1 MSGVV
6 DINERLKFIKQ
17 YCTTQ
22 QTLFQRYVHF
32 MYYIMTMYI
41 PYLQFMFYKSFSI
54 KMCILKYNEDIRL
67 LKIKN
72 NNQFFITDSG
82 ISILGFFIPYEHII
96 RFSYYSDK
104 IIMDIFASYNV
115 KTDKSIFLQLQ
126 HTFVKDTFVRMTFKT
141 ENKCVSKKIFDL
153 LKTNLHY
160 HLKYNKINTEHL
172 PFILN

>member
-1 MSGVV
+1 
-6 DINERLKFIKQ
+6 
-17 YCTTQ
+17 
-22 QTLFQRYVHF
+22 
-32 MYYIMTMYI
+32 
-41 PYLQFMFYKSFSI
+41 
-54 KMCILKYNEDIRL
+54 MCILKYNEDIRL

-82 ISILGFFIPYEHII
+82 IYILGFFIPYEHII

-115 KTDKSIFLQLQ
+115 KTEKSIFLQLQ

-141 ENKCVSKKIFDL
+141 ENKFVSKKIFDL

-172 PFILN
+172 PFILD